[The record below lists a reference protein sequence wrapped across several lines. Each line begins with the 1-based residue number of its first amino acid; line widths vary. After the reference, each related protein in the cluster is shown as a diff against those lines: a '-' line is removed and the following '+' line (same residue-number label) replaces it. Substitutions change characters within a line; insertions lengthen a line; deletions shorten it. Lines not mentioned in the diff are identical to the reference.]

1 MWDIISTIL
10 TSPAGSFAFVFG
22 ILALCFWVVYKV
34 TKHVTKWEC
43 KLEKVDSIEN
53 CFKETSSAIL
63 QINARLS
70 VMESQRG
77 SLTQSH
83 SPVGL
88 SQLGETVADKI
99 KAYDIVERNWDRIQT
114 LIDRQN
120 LDNPYD
126 IQQFCI
132 DKATIAQDE
141 LFSKE
146 DVDYIKKFAFS
157 EGMPTA
163 YYGGMFGVII
173 RNQYFKVKN
182 IDINDVDKHD
192 PNQKK

>member
-1 MWDIISTIL
+1 MWDIIKTIL
-10 TSPAGSFAFVFG
+10 TSPAGSFAFVFS
-22 ILALCFWVVYKV
+22 ILALCFWAVHKL
-34 TKHVTKWEC
+34 TKYVTKWEC
-43 KLEKVDSIEN
+43 KLEKVNDLEN
-53 CFKETSSAIL
+53 TIKETSSAIL

-88 SQLGETVADKI
+88 SKLGEEVAKKI
-99 KAYDIVERNWDRIQT
+99 KAQDIVSRNWDKI
-114 LIDRQN
+114 QN
-120 LDNPYD
+120 LIERQQLTNPYD

-132 DKATIAQDE
+132 EKATIAQDE
-141 LFSKE
+141 LFAKE
-146 DVDYIKKFAFS
+146 DVDFIKKFAFN
-157 EGMPTA
+157 EGLPTA
-163 YYGGMFGVII
+163 YYGGMFGVLI

-192 PNQKK
+192 PNQAK

>member
-1 MWDIISTIL
+1 MWDIIKTIL
-10 TSPAGSFAFVFG
+10 TSPAGSFAFVFS
-22 ILALCFWVVYKV
+22 ILALCFWAVHKL
-34 TKHVTKWEC
+34 TKYVTKWEC
-43 KLEKVDSIEN
+43 KLEKVNDLEN
-53 CFKETSSAIL
+53 TIKEASSAIL

-88 SQLGETVADKI
+88 SKLGEEVAKKI
-99 KAYDIVERNWDRIQT
+99 KAQDIVSRNWDKI
-114 LIDRQN
+114 QN
-120 LDNPYD
+120 LIELQQLTNPYD

-132 DKATIAQDE
+132 EKATIAQDE
-141 LFSKE
+141 LFAKE
-146 DVDYIKKFAFS
+146 DVDFIKKFAFN
-157 EGMPTA
+157 EGLPTA
-163 YYGGMFGVII
+163 YYGGMFGVLI

-192 PNQKK
+192 PNQAK

>member
-1 MWDIISTIL
+1 M
-10 TSPAGSFAFVFG
+10 
-22 ILALCFWVVYKV
+22 
-34 TKHVTKWEC
+34 
-43 KLEKVDSIEN
+43 
-53 CFKETSSAIL
+53 
-63 QINARLS
+63 
-70 VMESQRG
+70 
-77 SLTQSH
+77 
-83 SPVGL
+83 
-88 SQLGETVADKI
+88 GETVANKI

-192 PNQKK
+192 PNQKQ